1 MAILNKKVQYKQL
14 HCLYSKR
21 TGDQLGPLKVNDPDL
36 NSFLAKADQSQ
47 YGVASVNFKITDG
60 VWQLTRKIPESLN
73 FKTQFLNDQQRKIL
87 LP

>member
-1 MAILNKKVQYKQL
+1 MAILNKKVQYRQL

-47 YGVASVNFKITDG
+47 YGVATVNFKIIAG
-60 VWQLTRKIPESLN
+60 VWHLSSKTPETLN
-73 FKTQFLNDQQRKIL
+73 FKPQFLTKLQRQVL